1 MAIFVPNLVAM
12 ATAVGL
18 GKNAIDSIQ
27 GPIPDNTPYRRKQ
40 YRSLRMRKQMNFSSF
55 LMSQAKRRFLT

>member
-40 YRSLRMRKQMNFSSF
+40 YRSLRMRKQM
-55 LMSQAKRRFLT
+55 